1 MVILRRLESTLGKVF
16 SVGMTVYFS
25 GWLCFVACVICT
37 LAKVAQWRD
46 VIGYCA
52 FVLGLG
58 STLMVVGFLG
68 LAVIGNIQYKQHKKG
83 GEALPKN

>member
-1 MVILRRLESTLGKVF
+1 MVLVRLESALGKAF
-16 SVGMTVYFS
+16 RVGMTVYLS
-25 GWLCFVACVICT
+25 GWLCFIACVICT
-37 LAKVAQWRD
+37 LAKVAQWHD
-46 VIGYCA
+46 VIGYCT
-52 FVLGLG
+52 FVLRLG

>member
-1 MVILRRLESTLGKVF
+1 MVLVRLESALGKAF
-16 SVGMTVYFS
+16 RVGMAVYFFS
-25 GWLCFVACVICT
+25 WLCFIACAICT
-37 LAKVAQWRD
+37 LAKVAQWHD
-46 VIGYCA
+46 VIGCCV

-83 GEALPKN
+83 GKALPKE

>member
-1 MVILRRLESTLGKVF
+1 MVLVRLESALGKAF
-16 SVGMTVYFS
+16 RVGMTVYLS

-37 LAKVAQWRD
+37 LVKVAQLHD

-52 FVLGLG
+52 FFLGLG
-58 STLMVVGFLG
+58 STLMVVGFSG
-68 LAVIGNIQYKQHKKG
+68 LAVIGNIQFKQHKKG